1 MRKRHRLAG
10 RAVLALVCTA
20 LCVSCATSRQVARV
34 AGVART
40 VRLEYKSVEDLE
52 ERFGYIGS
60 WTVSLA
66 PEPGEQLA
74 AEPTYLSD
82 RPLYGKL
89 KLGDGE
95 DNAHVLVWDESEGT
109 GSGYDTFY
117 IDANNNGDLTDDPS
131 RRQTRAESG
140 DSGNTGIGFITIGDA
155 VRR

>member
-10 RAVLALVCTA
+10 RAVLAVLCTA
-20 LCVSCATSRQVARV
+20 ACVSCATSRQVARV

-60 WTVSLA
+60 WTVSLG

-82 RPLYGKL
+82 RPLYGEL
-89 KLGDGE
+89 RLGDGGYS
-95 DNAHVLVWDESEGT
+95 AHDETHKKMGT
-109 GSGYDTFY
+109 GTGEPIAETCQSPFPRPCPGFGKVC
-117 IDANNNGDLTDDPS
+117 AS
-131 RRQTRAESG
+131 RP
-140 DSGNTGIGFITIGDA
+140 
-155 VRR
+155 